1 MENHKEGRKSGQVT
15 AKHAATAHLK
25 KRPSALLSFTPIA
38 LLVIM
43 LVVTIRAFGS
53 DSLAGASQVTL
64 IAVSAFCVLIGMG
77 YLNVPW
83 SSFEKAI
90 TKNV

>member
-1 MENHKEGRKSGQVT
+1 MNTMENHKEGRKSGQVT

-43 LVVTIRAFGS
+43 LVRRYER
-53 DSLAGASQVTL
+53 
-64 IAVSAFCVLIGMG
+64 SAATR
-77 YLNVPW
+77 W
-83 SSFEKAI
+83 QERRR
-90 TKNV
+90 

>member
-1 MENHKEGRKSGQVT
+1 MNTMENHKEGRKSGQVT
-15 AKHAATAHLK
+15 AKHVATAHLE

-43 LVVTIRAFGS
+43 LVATIRAFGS

-77 YLNVPW
+77 YLNVP
-83 SSFEKAI
+83 
-90 TKNV
+90 

>member
-1 MENHKEGRKSGQVT
+1 MNTMENNKNGVKCESSK

-43 LVVTIRAFGS
+43 LVASRFGVLRAHRHGIS
-53 DSLAGASQVTL
+53 ER
-64 IAVSAFCVLIGMG
+64 AVGKF
-77 YLNVPW
+77 
-83 SSFEKAI
+83 
-90 TKNV
+90 